1 MPMLSVATERAV
13 YEPSARFAPD
23 GSPVDLDHDAVPV
36 VLRNCSVLT
45 QDDDPSQYL
54 LSEPR
59 FRLTC
64 TTATPDPVSLA
75 VPEIDARAFTP
86 AALAGAVTA
95 EAGAVMS

>member
-1 MPMLSVATERAV
+1 MLSVATERAV
-13 YEPSARFAPD
+13 YGPLARFAPE
-23 GSPVDLDHDAVPV
+23 GSPVDLDHEAVPM
-36 VLRNCSVLT
+36 VLSNCSELT

-54 LSEPR
+54 LSETR

-75 VPEIDARAFTP
+75 VPEIDASALTA